1 MGEGEG
7 FDIDKLSK
15 AIANELRKLN
25 EAEKSQAPA
34 PAVPGDMEKE
44 TKSMSWNC
52 PECGEKLK
60 GGEKHCPGCG
70 VELEWEP

>member
-7 FDIDKLSK
+7 FDIEKLSR
-15 AIANELRKLN
+15 AIANELKKLN
-25 EAEKSQAPA
+25 EIEKPPVSAT
-34 PAVPGDMEKE
+34 PGDMEKNKE
-44 TKSMSWNC
+44 VPTWNC
-52 PECGEKLK
+52 PECGEPLK

>member
-15 AIANELRKLN
+15 AIANELKKLN
-25 EAEKSQAPA
+25 EVEKRQV

-52 PECGEKLK
+52 PECGEKLR